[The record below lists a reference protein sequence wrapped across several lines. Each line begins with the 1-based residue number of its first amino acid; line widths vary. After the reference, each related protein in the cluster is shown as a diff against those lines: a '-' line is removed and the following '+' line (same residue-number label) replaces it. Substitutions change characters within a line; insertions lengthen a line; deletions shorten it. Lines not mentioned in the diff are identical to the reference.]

1 MELTERI
8 EQIYDT
14 VVAHRRW
21 LHAHPEVSG
30 QEKNTAAYIAKALR
44 NIGLTPTENV
54 GGYGV
59 TAVIE
64 GGKPG
69 KCVGLRADFDAL
81 NQEEATGLPFASEN
95 PGVFHGCG
103 HDLHTAMLLGAAQ
116 ILYDLRHTLSGSVK
130 LIFQPSEENVADSGA
145 RKMIVDGVLENPKV
159 DVMFAQ
165 HVSPHYPTGTIAMR
179 SGAMS
184 ASSDRF
190 AIAVTGKSS
199 HGSAPEDGV
208 DAVVMGAQVVS
219 ALQSIVSRNIGPQDS
234 AVLTIGTVQ
243 AGTRYNIIPDQF
255 RMEGTCRTLNPRI
268 QDELPKRMEAITAGI
283 TQGMGGSYTFSY
295 TKGFSPIM
303 NEPRQTTELVDTATA
318 LLGSDKVI
326 LQDKATMIGED
337 FSFYGQKV
345 PAVFYWLG
353 TRQADAP
360 FYPLHSSCFCPDEEA
375 MRTGVA
381 MLVSAACHQLT

>member
-1 MELTERI
+1 MELKDLV
-8 EQIYDT
+8 EQVYDAAVT
-14 VVAHRRW
+14 HRRW

-30 QEKNTAAYIAKALR
+30 QEKNTAAYIADTLR
-44 NIGLTPTENV
+44 KIGLNPTENV

-59 TAVIE
+59 TALIQ
-64 GGKPG
+64 GCRPG

-81 NQEEATGLPFASEN
+81 NQQEQTDLPFASEN

-103 HDLHTAMLLGAAQ
+103 HDMHTAMLLGVAEV
-116 ILYDLRHTLSGSVK
+116 LYSLRDQMVGSVK

-145 RKMIVDGVLENPKV
+145 KKMIADGVLENPKV
-159 DVMFAQ
+159 DVMLAQ
-165 HVSPHYPTGTIAMR
+165 HMSPHYPTGTIALR
-179 SGAMS
+179 SGPMS

-190 AIAVTGKSS
+190 AITVTGKSS

-208 DAVVMGAQVVS
+208 DAVVIGAQVIS
-219 ALQSIVSRNIGPQDS
+219 ALQSIVSRNVGPQES

-243 AGTRYNIIPDQF
+243 GGSRYNIIPESF
-255 RMEGTCRTLNPRI
+255 AMEGTCRTLNPEI
-268 QDELPKRMEAITAGI
+268 QNELPQRMENIAAGI
-283 TQGMGGSYTFSY
+283 THGMGGNYSFSY

-303 NEPRQTTELVDTATA
+303 NDPEQTTQMVETAA
-318 LLGSDKVI
+318 VLLGSEKVV

-353 TRQADAP
+353 CRGEGAP
-360 FYPLHSSCFCPDEEA
+360 FYPLHSSHFCPDEEA
-375 MRTGVA
+375 MRTG
-381 MLVSAACHQLT
+381 MLMLLGATITLLA

>member
-8 EQIYDT
+8 NQIYDR

-21 LHAHPEVSG
+21 LHAHPEPSG
-30 QEKNTAAYIAKALR
+30 QEKNTAAYVAQTLR
-44 NIGLTPTENV
+44 KIGLTPTENV

-59 TAVIE
+59 TAVIT
-64 GGKPG
+64 GDKPG

-103 HDLHTAMLLGAAQ
+103 HDMHTAMLLGAAQ
-116 ILYDLRHTLSGSVK
+116 ILYDLRHTLAGSVK

-145 RKMIVDGVLENPKV
+145 KRMIADGVLENPKV
-159 DVMFAQ
+159 DVMLAQ
-165 HVSPHYPTGTIAMR
+165 HVSPHYPTGTIALR

-190 AIAVTGKSS
+190 AIAVSGKSS

-208 DAVVMGAQVVS
+208 DAVVMGTQVIS
-219 ALQSIVSRNIGPQDS
+219 ALQTIISRNIGPQDS

-243 AGTRYNIIPDQF
+243 AGSRYNIIPDSF
-255 RMEGTCRTLNPRI
+255 KMEGTCRTLNPQI
-268 QDELPKRMEAITAGI
+268 QNELPKRMESIVAGI
-283 TQGMGGSYTFSY
+283 TQGMGGGYTFSY
-295 TKGFSPIM
+295 TRGFSPIM
-303 NEPRQTTELVDTATA
+303 NEPQQTAKLIDTATA
-318 LLGSDKVI
+318 RLGKENVV

-337 FSFYGQKV
+337 FSFFAQKV
-345 PAVFYWLG
+345 PGVFYWLG
-353 TRQADAP
+353 CRQDGAP
-360 FYPLHSSCFCPDEEA
+360 FYPLHSNQFCPDEAA
-375 MRTGVA
+375 MRTGIA
-381 MLVSAACHQLT
+381 MLVSAACQQLA

>member
-8 EQIYDT
+8 AQIYDT

-21 LHAHPEVSG
+21 LHAHPEPSG
-30 QEKNTAAYIAKALR
+30 QEKNTAAYIADALR
-44 NIGLTPTENV
+44 KIGLTPTENV

-59 TAVIE
+59 MALIQ
-64 GGKPG
+64 GDKPG

-81 NQEEATGLPFASEN
+81 NQQEATGLPFASQN

-103 HDLHTAMLLGAAQ
+103 HDMHTAMLLGAAQ
-116 ILYDLRHTLSGSVK
+116 LLYDLRHTLNGSVK

-145 RKMIVDGVLENPKV
+145 KKMIADGVLENPKV

-165 HVSPHYPTGTIAMR
+165 HMSPHYPTGTIALR

-190 AIAVTGKSS
+190 AITVTGKSS

-208 DAVVMGAQVVS
+208 DAVVMGAQVIS
-219 ALQSIVSRNIGPQDS
+219 AMQSIVSRNIGPQDS

-243 AGTRYNIIPDQF
+243 AGTRYNIIPDTF
-255 RMEGTCRTLNPRI
+255 KMEGTCRTLNPEI
-268 QDELPKRMEAITAGI
+268 QNGLPKRMEGIVAGI

-303 NEPRQTTELVDTATA
+303 NEPRKTTELVDTATA
-318 LLGSDKVI
+318 LLGSDKVV

-337 FSFYGQKV
+337 FSFFAQEV
-345 PAVFYWLG
+345 PGVFYWLG
-353 TRQADAP
+353 CRQTGAP
-360 FYPLHSSCFCPDEEA
+360 FYPLHSNQFCPDEEA
-375 MRTGVA
+375 MCTGIA
-381 MLVSAACHQLT
+381 MLVSAACQQLT

>member
-1 MELTERI
+1 MEWKELIDRV
-8 EQIYDT
+8 YDT
-14 VVAHRRW
+14 AVAHRRW

-30 QEKNTAAYIAKALR
+30 QEKNTAAYIAKTLR
-44 NIGLTPTENV
+44 NIGLNPTENV

-59 TAVIE
+59 VAVIE

-103 HDLHTAMLLGAAQ
+103 HDLHTAMLLGVAEV
-116 ILYDLRHTLSGSVK
+116 LYSLRDQMTGSVK

-145 RKMIVDGVLENPKV
+145 KKMIADGVLENPKV
-159 DVMFAQ
+159 DVMLAQ
-165 HVSPHYPTGTIAMR
+165 HVSPHYPTGTIALR
-179 SGAMS
+179 SGPMS

-190 AIAVTGKSS
+190 AITVTGKSS
-199 HGSAPEDGV
+199 HGSAPEDGI
-208 DAVVMGAQVVS
+208 DAIVMGAQVIS

-243 AGTRYNIIPDQF
+243 AGTRYNIIPETF
-255 RMEGTCRTLNPRI
+255 TMEGTCRTLNPQI
-268 QDELPKRMEAITAGI
+268 QDELPKRMESITAGV

-303 NEPRQTTELVDTATA
+303 NNADKTAQLIDIATTV
-318 LLGSDKVI
+318 LGDGKVV

-337 FSFYGQKV
+337 FSFYGQQV
-345 PAVFYWLG
+345 SAVFYWLG
-353 TRQADAP
+353 TRQEGAP

-375 MRTGVA
+375 MRTGMLMMLSATIA
-381 MLVSAACHQLT
+381 MLA

>member
-1 MELTERI
+1 MELKDLI
-8 EQIYDT
+8 EQVYDT
-14 VVAHRRW
+14 AVAHRRW

-30 QEKNTAAYIAKALR
+30 QEKDTAAYIADVLR
-44 NIGLTPTENV
+44 KIGLTPTENV

-59 TAVIE
+59 TALIQ
-64 GGKPG
+64 GCRPG

-81 NQEEATGLPFASEN
+81 NQQEDTGLPFASEN

-103 HDLHTAMLLGAAQ
+103 HDMHTAMLLGVAQ
-116 ILYDLRHTLSGSVK
+116 VLYELRDQMTGSVK

-145 RKMIVDGVLENPKV
+145 KKMIAAGVLDNPKV
-159 DVMFAQ
+159 DVMLAQ
-165 HVSPHYPTGTIAMR
+165 HMSPHYPTGTVALR

-190 AIAVTGKSS
+190 AITVTGKSS

-208 DAVVMGAQVVS
+208 DAVVMGAQVIS
-219 ALQSIVSRNIGPQDS
+219 ALQSIVSRNVGPQES
-234 AVLTIGTVQ
+234 AVLTVGTVQ
-243 AGTRYNIIPDQF
+243 AGSRYNIIPDSF
-255 RMEGTCRTLNPRI
+255 TMEGTCRTLNPKI
-268 QDELPKRMEAITAGI
+268 QDAMPARMEKIVEGI
-283 TQGMGGSYTFSY
+283 TYGMGGSYTFSY

-303 NEPRQTTELVDTATA
+303 NDPEQTAQLMDAAAA
-318 LLGSDKVI
+318 LLGDGKVV

-353 TRQADAP
+353 CRQAGAP
-360 FYPLHSSCFCPDEEA
+360 FYPLHSSHFCPDEEA
-375 MRTGVA
+375 MRTG
-381 MLVSAACHQLT
+381 MLVMLGAVITMLE

>member
-8 EQIYDT
+8 EQIFHT

-21 LHAHPEVSG
+21 LHAHPEPSG
-30 QEKNTAAYIAKALR
+30 QEKNTAAYIAEALR
-44 NIGLTPTENV
+44 KIGLNPVENV

-59 TAVIE
+59 VAVIE

-69 KCVGLRADFDAL
+69 KCIGLRADFDAL

-145 RKMIVDGVLENPKV
+145 KKMIADGVLENPKV
-159 DVMFAQ
+159 DMMFAQ
-165 HVSPHYPTGTIAMR
+165 HVSPHYPTGTIALR
-179 SGAMS
+179 AGAMS

-190 AIAVTGKSS
+190 AITVTGKSS

-208 DAVVMGAQVVS
+208 DAVVMGAQVIS
-219 ALQSIVSRNIGPQDS
+219 ALQSIVSRNVGPQDS

-243 AGTRYNIIPDQF
+243 AGSRYNIIPDTFQ
-255 RMEGTCRTLNPRI
+255 MEGTCRTLSAEI
-268 QDELPKRMEAITAGI
+268 QNEMPKRMEAITAGI

-303 NEPRQTTELVDTATA
+303 NESRQTTELVDNAVA
-318 LLGSDKVI
+318 LLGNDQVI
-326 LQDKATMIGED
+326 LQDRATMIGED
-337 FSFYGQKV
+337 FSFFAQKV
-345 PAVFYWLG
+345 PGVFYWLG
-353 TRQADAP
+353 CRQAGAP
-360 FYPLHSSCFCPDEEA
+360 FYPLHSNQFCPDEEA
-375 MRTGVA
+375 MRTGIA
-381 MLVSAACHQLT
+381 MLVTAACQ

>member
-1 MELTERI
+1 MELKDLV

-14 VVAHRRW
+14 AVTHRRW
-21 LHAHPEVSG
+21 LHAHPEASG
-30 QEKNTAAYIAKALR
+30 REKNTAAYIADALR
-44 NIGLTPTENV
+44 KIGLDPTENV

-59 TAVIE
+59 TALIQ
-64 GGKPG
+64 GSRPG

-81 NQEEATGLPFASEN
+81 NQQEETGLPFASRN

-103 HDLHTAMLLGAAQ
+103 HDMHTAMLLGVAQ
-116 ILYDLRHTLSGSVK
+116 ILYNLRDEMCGSVK

-145 RKMIVDGVLENPKV
+145 KKMIAEGVLENPKV
-159 DVMFAQ
+159 DVMLAQ
-165 HVSPHYPTGTIAMR
+165 HMSPHYPTGTVALR
-179 SGAMS
+179 SGPMS

-190 AIAVTGKSS
+190 AITVTGKSS

-208 DAVVMGAQVVS
+208 DAVVIGTQVIS
-219 ALQSIVSRNIGPQDS
+219 ALQSIVSRNVGPQES

-243 AGTRYNIIPDQF
+243 AGTRYNIIPETCT
-255 RMEGTCRTLNPRI
+255 MEGTCRTLNPEI
-268 QDELPKRMEAITAGI
+268 QNELPKRMENITAGI
-283 TQGMGGSYTFSY
+283 VRGMGGSYTFSY

-303 NEPRQTTELVDTATA
+303 NDPEQTTQMIDAATV
-318 LLGSDKVI
+318 LLGSDNVV

-353 TRQADAP
+353 CRQTGAS
-360 FYPLHSSCFCPDEEA
+360 FYPLHSSHFCPDETA
-375 MRTGVA
+375 MRTGIYV
-381 MLVSAACHQLT
+381 MLGAVITMLA

>member
-21 LHAHPEVSG
+21 LHAHPEPSG
-30 QEKNTAAYIAKALR
+30 QEKNTAAYIAEVLR
-44 NIGLTPTENV
+44 KIGLTPTENV

-59 TAVIE
+59 VALIQ
-64 GGKPG
+64 GDKPG

-81 NQEEATGLPFASEN
+81 NQQEATGLPFASQN

-103 HDLHTAMLLGAAQ
+103 HDVHTAMLLGAAQ
-116 ILYDLRHTLSGSVK
+116 ILYDLRHTLAGSVK

-145 RKMIVDGVLENPKV
+145 KRMIADGVLENPKV

-165 HVSPHYPTGTIAMR
+165 HMSPHYPTGIIALR
-179 SGAMS
+179 SGPMS

-190 AIAVTGKSS
+190 VITVNGKSS

-243 AGTRYNIIPDQF
+243 AGSRYNIIPDSF
-255 RMEGTCRTLNPRI
+255 KMEGTCRTLNPEI
-268 QDELPKRMEAITAGI
+268 QNAMPKRMEGIVAGI

-303 NEPRQTTELVDTATA
+303 NDPAQTEQAVSTATA
-318 LLGSDKVI
+318 LLSSNQVV

-337 FSFYGQKV
+337 FSFFAQSV
-345 PAVFYWLG
+345 PSVFYWLG
-353 TRQADAP
+353 CRQADAP
-360 FYPLHSSCFCPDEEA
+360 FYPLHSNQFCPDEAA
-375 MRTGVA
+375 MRTGIA

>member
-8 EQIYDT
+8 EQIYEA

-21 LHAHPEVSG
+21 LHTHPEPSG
-30 QEKNTAAYIAKALR
+30 QEKNTAAYIAEALR
-44 NIGLTPTENV
+44 KIGLDPIENV

-59 TAVIE
+59 VALIQ
-64 GGKPG
+64 GDKPG

-81 NQEEATGLPFASEN
+81 NQQEATGLPFASQN

-103 HDLHTAMLLGAAQ
+103 HDMHTAMLLGAAQ
-116 ILYDLRHTLSGSVK
+116 ILYDLRHTLNGSVK

-145 RKMIVDGVLENPKV
+145 KRMIGGGVLEKPKV
-159 DVMFAQ
+159 DMMFAQ
-165 HVSPHYPTGTIAMR
+165 HMSPHYPTGTVALR

-190 AIAVTGKSS
+190 AITVKGKSS

-208 DAVVMGAQVVS
+208 DAVVMGAQVIS

-243 AGTRYNIIPDQF
+243 AGSRYNIIPDSF
-255 RMEGTCRTLNPRI
+255 KMEGTCRTLNSQI

-303 NEPRQTTELVDTATA
+303 NEPRKTTELVDTATD
-318 LLGSDKVI
+318 LLGSDKVV

-337 FSFYGQKV
+337 FSFFAREV
-345 PAVFYWLG
+345 PGVFYWLG
-353 TRQADAP
+353 CRQAGAP
-360 FYPLHSSCFCPDEEA
+360 FYPLHSSQFCPDEEA
-375 MRTGVA
+375 MRTGIA
-381 MLVSAACHQLT
+381 MLVSAACQQLA